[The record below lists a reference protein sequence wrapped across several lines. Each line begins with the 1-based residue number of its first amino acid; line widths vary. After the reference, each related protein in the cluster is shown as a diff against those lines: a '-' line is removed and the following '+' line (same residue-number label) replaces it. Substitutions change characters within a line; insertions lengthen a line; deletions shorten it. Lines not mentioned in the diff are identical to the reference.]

1 MDRISEQI
9 KNEEEVL
16 FRNHGPD
23 EYGPDPDDD
32 GSGPDHEGSGDEDG
46 DGGASVQNQ
55 HQHGKVSSR
64 SGLPTLLYKNS
75 ENMKNS

>member
-46 DGGASVQNQ
+46 DGGASV
-55 HQHGKVSSR
+55 
-64 SGLPTLLYKNS
+64 
-75 ENMKNS
+75 